1 MMINGAQAMVEC
13 LKKEGVSVMF
23 GYPGAVICP
32 FYDAVYED
40 GSISHV
46 LVRQEQNA
54 GHEASGYARIS
65 GKVGVCVVTSGP
77 GATNLITAIA
87 TAYLD
92 SVPIVAITGQ
102 VRRDQL
108 GKDVFQEVDITGSV
122 EPFVKHS
129 YLIKDANE
137 IPRIFKEAFHIAST
151 GRPGPVL
158 IDVPMDVQLDELDN
172 FEYPEKVN
180 IIGYKP
186 STKGNPLQV
195 KKALSVIE
203 GAKKPVICIG
213 GGIINA
219 KACDELRAFAE
230 KTGIPV
236 VSTMMG
242 LSAMPSNHDSF
253 IGMIGMHGTPAANKA
268 VSNADTVIIIGARVG
283 DRAVKSPQAVFEGA
297 KIVHIDV
304 DPAEIGKNVKVFV
317 PIVGDAKI
325 ILSEISDKC
334 DYVCPDEW
342 KEEVKEYK
350 REYKRNLES
359 RADIEGFVNP
369 VKFLKALSDKM
380 PEDSVVAADVGQ
392 NQIWTCNH
400 FEVKEG
406 RLLNSGGMGTMGYSV
421 GAAIGAKLAKPD
433 VPVVAICGDGS
444 FQMQMM
450 ELATLVQH
458 GIDVKIVIMRNKNLG
473 MIREIQKNLYKSRH
487 IASNLDGSPDFVALA
502 NAYGIPARSIGS
514 NDEIE
519 GAVNE
524 LLAAKGPY
532 LLQCMVSSEQ
542 PSL

>member
-1 MMINGAQAMVEC
+1 MINGAQAMVEC

-129 YLIKDANE
+129 YLIKDVND

-158 IDVPMDVQLDELDN
+158 IDVPMDVQLDELE

-195 KKALSVIE
+195 KRALSVIE
-203 GAKKPVICIG
+203 EAKKPVICIG

-219 KACDELRAFAE
+219 KACGELRAFAE
-230 KTGIPV
+230 STGIPV

-242 LSAMPSNHDSF
+242 LSAMPSNHELF
-253 IGMIGMHGTPAANKA
+253 LGMIGMHGTPAANKA

-325 ILSEISDKC
+325 ILTEISGKC
-334 DYVCPDEW
+334 EYKCPTEW
-342 KEEVKEYK
+342 QDEVKEYK
-350 REYKRNLES
+350 SDYIRNLES

-369 VKFLKALSDKM
+369 VKFLKALSAKM
-380 PEDSVVAADVGQ
+380 PDDSVVAADVGQ

-400 FEVKEG
+400 FEIKEG

-458 GIDVKIVIMRNKNLG
+458 GIDVKVIIMRNKNLG
-473 MIREIQKNLYKSRH
+473 MIREIQRNLYKSRH

-524 LLAAKGPY
+524 LLASKGPY

>member
-1 MMINGAQAMVEC
+1 MINGAQAMVEC

-129 YLIKDANE
+129 YLIKDAND

-158 IDVPMDVQLDELDN
+158 IDVPMDVQLDELE

-186 STKGNPLQV
+186 STKGNPIQV
-195 KKALSVIE
+195 KRALSVVE
-203 GAKKPVICIG
+203 EAKKPVICIG

-219 KACDELRAFAE
+219 KACDELKAFVE

-242 LSAMPSNHDSF
+242 LSAMPSNHELF
-253 IGMIGMHGTPAANKA
+253 LGMIGMHGTPAANKA

-317 PIVGDAKI
+317 PIVGDARI
-325 ILSEISDKC
+325 ILTEISGKC
-334 DYVCPDEW
+334 EYKCPTEW
-342 KEEVKEYK
+342 QDEVKEYK
-350 REYKRNLES
+350 SDYIRNLES

-369 VKFLKALSDKM
+369 VKFLKALSAKM
-380 PEDSVVAADVGQ
+380 PDDSVVAADVGQ

-400 FEVKEG
+400 FEIKEG

-458 GIDVKIVIMRNKNLG
+458 GIDVKVIIMRNRNLG
-473 MIREIQKNLYKSRH
+473 MIREIQRNLYKSRH

-524 LLAAKGPY
+524 LLASKGPY

>member
-1 MMINGAQAMVEC
+1 MINGAQAMVEC

>member
-1 MMINGAQAMVEC
+1 MINGAQAMVEC

-40 GSISHV
+40 GSIEHI

-65 GKVGVCVVTSGP
+65 GEVGVCVVTSGP

-108 GKDVFQEVDITGSV
+108 GKDVFQEVDITGAV

-129 YLIKDANE
+129 YLIKDAND

-158 IDVPMDVQLDELDN
+158 IDVPMDVQLDELES

-186 STKGNPLQV
+186 STKGNPMQV
-195 KKALSVIE
+195 KKALNVIDE
-203 GAKKPVICIG
+203 AKKPVICIG

-219 KACDELRAFAE
+219 KACDELKRFAE

-242 LSAMPSNHDSF
+242 LSALPSNHDCF
-253 IGMIGMHGTPAANKA
+253 VGMIGMHGTPAANKA

-283 DRAVKSPQAVFEGA
+283 DRAVKSPQAVFDGA

-325 ILSEISDKC
+325 ILSDIAGKC
-334 DYVCPDEW
+334 EYRCPEDW
-342 KEEVKEYK
+342 RNEVKGYK
-350 REYKRNLES
+350 QDYLDNLAN

-369 VKFLKALSDKM
+369 VKFLKELSGKM
-380 PEDSVVAADVGQ
+380 PNKSVVAADVGQ

-400 FEVKEG
+400 FEVKDG

-421 GAAIGAKLAKPD
+421 GAAIGAKLASPD
-433 VPVVAICGDGS
+433 CPVVAICGDGS

-458 GIDVKIVIMRNKNLG
+458 GIDVKVVIMRNKNLG

-502 NAYGIPARSIGS
+502 NAYGIPARSITS
-514 NDEIE
+514 NDEIA
-519 GAVNE
+519 GAVDE
-524 LLAAKGPY
+524 MLASKGPY